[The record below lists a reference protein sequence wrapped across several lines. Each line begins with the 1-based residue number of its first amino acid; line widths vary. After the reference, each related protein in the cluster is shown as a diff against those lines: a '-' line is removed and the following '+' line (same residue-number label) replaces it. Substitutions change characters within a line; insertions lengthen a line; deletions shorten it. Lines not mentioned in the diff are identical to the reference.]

1 MKRAAGTAQR
11 KLWLLCLLFVAAC
24 ASDCARG
31 CGSGSDVLAT
41 VSAVTGGVLQLDP
54 YAPPIAWQSSGIGTQ
69 AKAGDALR
77 TDPNATA
84 RLKLADQSELTLQ
97 PSSLLRFRP
106 TQDGQ
111 EPEFD
116 LLQGEAFIQSGDKDL
131 PVRTTVGVATLRPG
145 ARLQLQRSGDSLHI
159 LLHVGEATFRTTAG
173 ADVVLKK
180 GELLKLEIG
189 AAIIRES
196 HGLAASLP
204 APRGGESL
212 LLEVPQ
218 GGVKARG
225 PHDQSYHALPNGTT
239 AILPGTQLS
248 VAPGGRA
255 ILRRADDSVELFGA
269 GDYRVTS
276 DGPLVTTKRGKMH
289 LQTKSRDIQVFVPGG
304 KIVARAADG
313 GSEADVEVGATSAR
327 LDVARG
333 RVTWSSGTTEKQ
345 ILPGEPLEWS
355 LPSDGAETER
365 TGEEAHAAQPRDPA
379 DPQQRKPP
387 ELVSFSVP
395 AGESFVVHAP
405 ELPVA
410 LGISAPKSCQGEAI
424 VELNN
429 GGKYRGT
436 GVIKVWLDAATRSY
450 STRCAEKSAKS
461 AVRAQVRVLED
472 AGTRKL
478 PTRPP
483 TSNVEAD
490 GRGYTIYYQNQPPD
504 IHVRWPNAPDTTA
517 YQLDVDGKVL
527 QIAAPEH
534 TFTSGALADGQHR
547 LTFSALSR
555 RSRTTAVEVR
565 FDNTAATASLN
576 APEDRGF
583 TAGSEVE
590 IEGVLL
596 PAWKVSVDGGTIER
610 VGESRFQG
618 RILTSPSAP
627 DFAVRLSHRK
637 LGTHYY
643 VRRAAES
650 P

>member
-1 MKRAAGTAQR
+1 MKRALFLG
-11 KLWLLCLLFVAAC
+11 LLLMAAC
-24 ASDCARG
+24 ASDCAKG
-31 CGSGSDVLAT
+31 CGSASDVLAT
-41 VSAVTGGVLQLDP
+41 VSEVSGGVLQLDD
-54 YAPPIAWQSSGIGTQ
+54 YAAPIAWQSSGIGTQ

-77 TDPNATA
+77 TDVNATA
-84 RLKLADQSELTLQ
+84 HLRLADSSELTLQ
-97 PSSLLRFRP
+97 PASLLRFRP

-116 LLQGEAFIQSGDKDL
+116 LLQGTAFIQSGDKEL

-145 ARLQLQRSGDSLHI
+145 TRLQLQRSGDALHI
-159 LLHVGEATFRTTAG
+159 LLHVGEATFHTNAG

-180 GELLKLEIG
+180 GESLKLEIG
-189 AAIIRES
+189 PAIIRES
-196 HGLAASLP
+196 QGLAASLP
-204 APRGGESL
+204 DKRSADSL

-225 PHDQSYHALPNGTT
+225 PHERSYHELPSGTT
-239 AILPGTQLS
+239 ALLPGTQLS
-248 VAPGGRA
+248 VAPGSRA

-269 GDYRVTS
+269 GDYRVTG

-289 LQTKSRDIQVFVPGG
+289 VQTKSRDILVVVPGG

-313 GSEADVEVGATSAR
+313 GSEADVEVGETSAR
-327 LDVARG
+327 LAVARG
-333 RVTWSSGTTEKQ
+333 RVTWTSGGTEKQ
-345 ILPGEPLEWS
+345 IAPGEPLEWS
-355 LPSDGAETER
+355 LPADGAETEHPDG
-365 TGEEAHAAQPRDPA
+365 TAHTAQTHEPA

-387 ELVSFSVP
+387 EVVSFSVP

-410 LGISAPKSCQGEAI
+410 LGITAPSSCTGEAV

-429 GGKYRGT
+429 GGKFRGS

-450 STRCAEKSAKS
+450 STRCADKPARSAL
-461 AVRAQVRVLED
+461 RAQVRVLED

-478 PTRPP
+478 PARPP

-504 IHVRWPNAPDTTA
+504 IHVRWPSAPDTTA
-517 YQLDVDGKVL
+517 YQLDVDGNVL
-527 QIAAPEH
+527 KLTAAEH
-534 TFTSGALADGQHR
+534 TFASGALADGQHR

-576 APEDRGF
+576 APADRGF
-583 TAGSEVE
+583 SAGSEVE

-610 VGESRFQG
+610 VGESRFHG
-618 RILTSPSAP
+618 RIVTSPSAP

-643 VRRAAES
+643 VRRAADS

>member
-1 MKRAAGTAQR
+1 
-11 KLWLLCLLFVAAC
+11 
-24 ASDCARG
+24 
-31 CGSGSDVLAT
+31 VLAT
-41 VSAVTGGVLQLDP
+41 VKAVNGGVLQLDE
-54 YAPPIAWQSSGIGTQ
+54 YASPIAWQNSGIGAQ

-84 RLKLADQSELTLQ
+84 RLQLADQSELTLQ
-97 PSSLLRFRP
+97 PASLLRFRP
-106 TQDGQ
+106 AQDGQ

-116 LLQGEAFIQSGDKDL
+116 LLQGEAFIQSGDKEL
-131 PVRTTVGVATLRPG
+131 PVRTTVGVATLQPG
-145 ARLQLQRSGDSLHI
+145 ARLQLKRSGDALHI
-159 LLHVGEATFRTTAG
+159 LLHVGEATFRTSAG
-173 ADVVLKK
+173 AEVVLKK
-180 GELLKLEIG
+180 GETLKLDIG

-196 HGLAASLP
+196 KGLMASLP
-204 APRGGESL
+204 AQHGSDSL

-225 PHDQSYHALPNGTT
+225 PREQSYHSLPNGTT
-239 AILPGTQLS
+239 AVLPGTALS
-248 VAPGGRA
+248 IASGSRA

-269 GDYRVTS
+269 GDYRVTG

-289 LQTKSRDIQVFVPGG
+289 LQTKSRDILVVVPGG
-304 KIVARAADG
+304 RIVARAANG
-313 GSEADVEVGATSAR
+313 GSEADIEVGATSGR
-327 LDVARG
+327 LAVARG
-333 RVTWSSGTTEKQ
+333 RVTWSSGTIEKQ
-345 ILPGEPLEWS
+345 ISPGEPLEWS
-355 LPSDGAETER
+355 LPTDGAETDR
-365 TGEEAHAAQPRDPA
+365 SDDAHGAQSREPT

-387 ELVSFSVP
+387 EVVSFSVP
-395 AGESFVVHAP
+395 AGESFVVHAS

-410 LGISAPKSCQGEAI
+410 LGITAPRTCQGEVV

-429 GGKYRGT
+429 GGRYRGT

-450 STRCAEKSAKS
+450 STRCAEKPAKTS
-461 AVRAQVRVLED
+461 LRAQVRVLED
-472 AGTRKL
+472 PGTRKL

-504 IHVRWPNAPDTTA
+504 IHVRWPSAPDTTA
-517 YQLDVDGKVL
+517 YQLEVDGKVL
-527 QIAAPEH
+527 DLAAPEH
-534 TFTSGALADGQHR
+534 TFTSGALSDGQHR

-576 APEDRGF
+576 APQDRGF
-583 TAGSEVE
+583 SAGSEVE

-618 RILTSPSAP
+618 RIATSTSSP

-650 P
+650 Q

>member
-1 MKRAAGTAQR
+1 MKLALQP
-11 KLWLLCLLFVAAC
+11 KCWLLCLLLTAAC
-24 ASDCARG
+24 ASDCNTG
-31 CGSGSDVLAT
+31 CGSGSEVLAT
-41 VSAVTGGVLQLDP
+41 VSGVSGGVLQLDD

-77 TDPNATA
+77 TDSDAIA
-84 RLKLADQSELTLQ
+84 QLVLADQSGLTLQ
-97 PSSLLRFRP
+97 PNSVLRFRP
-106 TQDGQ
+106 NQAGG

-116 LLQGEAFIQSGDKDL
+116 LLQGDAFFQSGDKEL

-145 ARLQLQRSGDSLHI
+145 ARLQLQRTGDALHI
-159 LLHVGEATFRTTAG
+159 LLHVGEATFHTTAG
-173 ADVVLKK
+173 ADVVLKR
-180 GELLKLEIG
+180 GETLKLEIG

-196 HGLAASLP
+196 TGLKASLP
-204 APRGGESL
+204 AKRSGEGLS
-212 LLEVPQ
+212 LEVPH

-225 PHDQSYHALPNGTT
+225 PSESSYRALPNGTS
-239 AILPGTQLS
+239 AILAGTALS
-248 VAPGGRA
+248 VAPGSRA

-269 GDYRVTS
+269 GDYKVTGE
-276 DGPLVTTKRGKMH
+276 GPLVTTKRGKMH
-289 LQTKSRDIQVFVPGG
+289 VQTKSGDILVVVPGG
-304 KIVARAADG
+304 KILARAADG
-313 GSEADVEVGATSAR
+313 GSEANVEVGATSAR

-333 RVTWSSGTTEKQ
+333 RVTWTSGDTEKQ
-345 ILPGEPLEWS
+345 IAPGEPLEWS
-355 LPSDGAETER
+355 LPGDADEGTRPGGDTHTAQ
-365 TGEEAHAAQPRDPA
+365 AHDPS

-387 ELVSFSVP
+387 EIVSFSVP

-410 LGISAPKSCQGEAI
+410 LGIGAPSSCTGETL
-424 VELNN
+424 VELSN

-436 GVIKVWLDAATRSY
+436 GQVKVWLDAATRSY
-450 STRCAEKSAKS
+450 SVRCAEKPARTALRV
-461 AVRAQVRVLED
+461 AVRALED

-478 PTRPP
+478 PARPP

-517 YQLDVDGKVL
+517 YQLDVDGNVL
-527 QIAAPEH
+527 KLKAAEH
-534 TFTSGALADGQHR
+534 TFVSGALADGQHR

-576 APEDRGF
+576 APQDRGF
-583 TAGSEVE
+583 SAGSEVE

-618 RILTSPSAP
+618 RIVTSPSAP

-650 P
+650 Q

>member
-1 MKRAAGTAQR
+1 MKWALQP
-11 KLWLLCLLFVAAC
+11 KCWLLCLLLTAAC
-24 ASDCARG
+24 ASDCANG

-41 VSAVTGGVLQLDP
+41 VSGVSGGVLQLDDH
-54 YAPPIAWQSSGIGTQ
+54 AAPIAWQRSGVGTE

-77 TDPNATA
+77 TDLHATA
-84 RLKLADQSELTLQ
+84 RLMLADQSELTLQ
-97 PSSLLRFRP
+97 PSSVLRFRP
-106 TQDGQ
+106 AQEGQ
-111 EPEFD
+111 QPEFD
-116 LLQGEAFIQSGDKDL
+116 LLQGDAFIQSGDKEL
-131 PVRTTVGVATLRPG
+131 PVRTTVGVAILRPG
-145 ARLQLQRSGDSLHI
+145 ARLQLLRSGDALHI
-159 LLHVGEATFRTTAG
+159 LLHVGEATFHTSAG
-173 ADVVLKK
+173 AEVALKK
-180 GELLKLEIG
+180 GETLKLEIG

-196 HGLAASLP
+196 HALAASLP
-204 APRGGESL
+204 AQAAADSL

-225 PHDQSYHALPNGTT
+225 PHEQSYRALPNGTT
-239 AILPGTQLS
+239 AVLPGTQLS
-248 VAPGGRA
+248 VGPGSRA
-255 ILRRADDSVELFGA
+255 ILRRANDSVELFGA
-269 GDYRVTS
+269 GDYRVTG

-289 LQTKSRDIQVFVPGG
+289 LQTRSRDILVVVPGG
-304 KIVARAADG
+304 KILARAADG

-327 LDVARG
+327 LNVARG
-333 RVTWSSGTTEKQ
+333 HVTWTSGATEKQ
-345 ILPGEPLEWS
+345 ISPGEPLEWS
-355 LPSDGAETER
+355 LPAEGAETGR
-365 TGEEAHAAQPRDPA
+365 PDADGHTAQARETS

-387 ELVSFSVP
+387 EIVSFSVP

-410 LGISAPKSCQGEAI
+410 LGITTKCTGEAI

-429 GGKYRGT
+429 GGKFRGS
-436 GVIKVWLDAATRSY
+436 GVVKVWLDAATRSY
-450 STRCAEKSAKS
+450 STRCAEKPARSAL
-461 AVRAQVRVLED
+461 RAQVRVLED

-478 PTRPP
+478 PARPP

-504 IHVRWPNAPDTTA
+504 IHVRWPSAPDTTT

-527 QIAAPEH
+527 TLKAAEH
-534 TFTSGALADGQHR
+534 TFASGALADGQHR

-565 FDNTAATASLN
+565 FDNTTATASLN
-576 APEDRGF
+576 APQDRGF
-583 TAGSEVE
+583 SAGSEVE

-610 VGESRFQG
+610 IGESRFHG
-618 RILTSPSAP
+618 RIVTSPSAP